1 MEYAIRL
8 SEDHIITSLL
18 HCPAPNFRYKL
29 VAKNL
34 SMASYLLLRNNKE
47 SGPYSLEALIQLGL
61 KPYDLV
67 WVEGRSAAWRYPS
80 EVEDLKFYAPVV
92 EEQPFDRFFKK
103 PSEQKKEREEP
114 KPAMQE
120 VVQQTITET
129 QPEKIKEIVIE
140 KEPETIE
147 VKTSK
152 KQVYVS
158 MPANGGRTVI
168 IKKTEQVAAAASTNG
183 NGSLNDTYSKNQETL
198 KKSDSTVSS
207 SPSYTELVSDYNKQ
221 QYAEKKVPVQ
231 QTPLPADDYPLEKK
245 YSQSLDDIKDMYVQ
259 TLADRKRKNAQ
270 KKIIMNVAK
279 KVLPFAAVLVIGILT
294 GVFIMNTRSGKEP
307 ASQTQQARIPIQNDA
322 TEKKPDVNATST
334 RQQVPPQTE
343 PDQQQVAE
351 NNPTD
356 LSKSATVQKDN
367 IITDPQNGLS
377 PSANAKKPSKK
388 ENKTNVSAGANTNE
402 TTQPKNIEPD
412 PVTGERNKVVRSDN
426 DNNAQPATKQLS
438 NALMKQVSVAS
449 NEYKRGTFGGIH
461 DLQLTVTN
469 NSNYLLDNVVV
480 ELQILKPNEQP
491 LTTDNIR
498 FSPVPP
504 NGSLTLGIPATSRGV
519 KVAYRVTHVESKS
532 AVNDTA
538 GLK

>member
-1 MEYAIRL
+1 
-8 SEDHIITSLL
+8 
-18 HCPAPNFRYKL
+18 
-29 VAKNL
+29 
-34 SMASYLLLRNNKE
+34 MASYLLLRNNKE

-80 EVEDLKFYAPVV
+80 EVDDLKFYAPIV

-114 KPAMQE
+114 KPVVQE
-120 VVQQTITET
+120 VVLQTITET

-147 VKTSK
+147 VKTPK

-168 IKKTEQVAAAASTNG
+168 IKKTEQVAAAVSTNG

-198 KKSDSTVSS
+198 KKSDSAANS

-270 KKIIMNVAK
+270 KKIIVNVAK

-294 GVFIMNTRSGKEP
+294 GVFIMNTKSGKEP

-322 TEKKPDVNATST
+322 TEKKPDINATST
-334 RQQVPPQTE
+334 GQQVPPQTE
-343 PDQQQVAE
+343 PDQQQVAG
-351 NNPTD
+351 NNTTD
-356 LSKSATVQKDN
+356 LSKPVTVQKDN

-377 PSANAKKPSKK
+377 SSSANAKKPSKK
-388 ENKTNVSAGANTNE
+388 DNKTNVSAGANTTE
-402 TTQPKNIEPD
+402 PAQPKSIEAD

-426 DNNAQPATKQLS
+426 NNNTQPATKQLS
-438 NALMKQVSVAS
+438 NTLMKQVSVVS
-449 NEYKRGTFGGIH
+449 NEYKRVTFGGIH

-491 LTTDNIR
+491 LKTDNIR

-504 NGSLTLGIPATSRGV
+504 NGSLTLAIPATSRGV
-519 KVAYRVTHVESKS
+519 KVAYRVTHIESKS